1 MDWSL
6 VFGNA
11 AAELISPTT
20 AAYALA
26 AIGLAVHF
34 GYTGLL
40 NFGQAAFMAIG
51 AYGFAVSVLN
61 FGLSF
66 WQAIAVAMILSIVF
80 ALILGIPTLRLRSDY
95 LAIVT
100 IAAAEILRYIVSTTS
115 LKDLTGGSGGLS
127 GFSQEFYSIN
137 PFAEGN
143 YLFWPFDVTEKELW
157 VRVFGWSL
165 VALATILVLLMMRSP
180 WGRVVKSIRE
190 DEDAVR
196 SLGKNVYSY
205 KMQSLIIGG
214 VVGMFSGMIF
224 ALDRGSVQPDNYSR
238 DVTFYVLTALVLGGV
253 AKVRGSVIGPM
264 MFWGLYVF
272 SDNFLRELTKDK
284 PFSIFGIGIIQKSQ
298 VGPVNYMLIG
308 LGLILLMT
316 FRPQGVFGSKEEM
329 ALDGR

>member
-61 FGLSF
+61 FGFSF
-66 WQAIAVAMILSIVF
+66 WAAVAIAMILSVLF
-80 ALILGIPTLRLRSDY
+80 ALLLGIPTLRLRADY

-100 IAAAEILRYIVSTTS
+100 IASAEILRYVVSTTS
-115 LKDLTGGSGGLS
+115 LKDLTGGSAGLS
-127 GFSQEFYSIN
+127 GFATEFYAMN
-137 PFAEGN
+137 PFATGT

-157 VRVFGWSL
+157 VRVFGWSI

-180 WGRVVKSIRE
+180 WGRVVKGIRE

-196 SLGKNVYSY
+196 SLGKNVYAY
-205 KMQSLIIGG
+205 KMQSLILGG
-214 VVGMFSGMIF
+214 ALGTLAGIVFILPRAVQPGNYVTGLTFFIWTIMLLGGAATIFGPIVGSMIF
-224 ALDRGSVQPDNYSR
+224 WVLLSLTEGVLQGLVNTG
-238 DVTFYVLTALVLGGV
+238 VITFLTTDQ
-253 AKVRGSVIGPM
+253 IGPVR
-264 MFWGLYVF
+264 F
-272 SDNFLRELTKDK
+272 
-284 PFSIFGIGIIQKSQ
+284 I
-298 VGPVNYMLIG
+298 LIG
-308 LGLILLMT
+308 LGLMALVV
-316 FRPQGVFGSKEEM
+316 FRPQGIFGNKKE
-329 ALDGR
+329 LQFNV

>member
-66 WQAIAVAMILSIVF
+66 WQAIAVSMILSVLF

-100 IAAAEILRYIVSTTS
+100 IASAEILRYVVSTTS
-115 LKDLTGGSGGLS
+115 LKDLTGGSSGLS
-127 GFSQEFYSIN
+127 GFATEFYAIN
-137 PFAEGN
+137 PFPTGN
-143 YLFWPFDVTEKELW
+143 YLFWPFDLTEKELW
-157 VRVFGWSL
+157 VRVFGWSI

-180 WGRVVKSIRE
+180 WGRVVKGIRE

-196 SLGKNVYSY
+196 SLGKNVYAY
-205 KMQSLIIGG
+205 KMQSLIVGG
-214 VVGMFSGMIF
+214 ALGTLAGIVFVLPRAVQPGNYVTGLTFFIWTIMLLGGAATVFGPIVGSMIF
-224 ALDRGSVQPDNYSR
+224 WVLLSLTEGVLQGLVNMG
-238 DVTFYVLTALVLGGV
+238 VITFLSTDQ
-253 AKVRGSVIGPM
+253 IGPVR
-264 MFWGLYVF
+264 F
-272 SDNFLRELTKDK
+272 
-284 PFSIFGIGIIQKSQ
+284 I
-298 VGPVNYMLIG
+298 LIG
-308 LGLILLMT
+308 LGLMALVV
-316 FRPQGVFGSKEEM
+316 FRPQGIFGNKKE
-329 ALDGR
+329 LQFNV

>member
-66 WQAIAVAMILSIVF
+66 WQAIAVSMILSILF

-100 IAAAEILRYIVSTTS
+100 IASAEILRYVVSTTS

-127 GFSQEFYSIN
+127 GFAKEFYAIN

-143 YLFWPFDVTEKELW
+143 YLFWPFDVTENELW
-157 VRVFGWSL
+157 VRVFGWTL
-165 VALATILVLLMMRSP
+165 VALATLLVLLMMRSP
-180 WGRVVKSIRE
+180 WGRVVKGIRE

-196 SLGKNVYSY
+196 SLGKNVYAY
-205 KMQSLIIGG
+205 KMQSLILVTGLTFFIWTIMLLGG
-214 VVGMFSGMIF
+214 AATIFGPIVGSMIF
-224 ALDRGSVQPDNYSR
+224 WVLLSLTEGVLQGLVNMG
-238 DVTFYVLTALVLGGV
+238 VITFLSTDQ
-253 AKVRGSVIGPM
+253 IGPVR
-264 MFWGLYVF
+264 F
-272 SDNFLRELTKDK
+272 
-284 PFSIFGIGIIQKSQ
+284 I
-298 VGPVNYMLIG
+298 LIG
-308 LGLILLMT
+308 LGLMALVV
-316 FRPQGVFGSKEEM
+316 FRPQGIFGNKKE
-329 ALDGR
+329 LQFNV

>member
-66 WQAIAVAMILSIVF
+66 WQAIAVSMILSVLF

-100 IAAAEILRYIVSTTS
+100 IAAAEILRYVVSTTS
-115 LKDLTGGSGGLS
+115 LKDLTGGSSGLS
-127 GFSQEFYSIN
+127 GFATEFYAIN
-137 PFAEGN
+137 PFPAGN

-157 VRVFGWSL
+157 VRVFGWSI

-180 WGRVVKSIRE
+180 WGRVVKGIRE

-196 SLGKNVYSY
+196 SLGKNVYAY
-205 KMQSLIIGG
+205 KMQSLILGG
-214 VVGMFSGMIF
+214 ALGTLAGIVFVLPRAVQPGNYVTGLTFFIWTIMLLGGAATVFGPIVGSMIF
-224 ALDRGSVQPDNYSR
+224 WVLLSLTEGVLQGLVNMG
-238 DVTFYVLTALVLGGV
+238 VITFLSTDQ
-253 AKVRGSVIGPM
+253 IGPVR
-264 MFWGLYVF
+264 F
-272 SDNFLRELTKDK
+272 
-284 PFSIFGIGIIQKSQ
+284 I
-298 VGPVNYMLIG
+298 LIG
-308 LGLILLMT
+308 LGLMALVV
-316 FRPQGVFGSKEEM
+316 FRPQGIFGNKKE
-329 ALDGR
+329 LQFNV

>member
-61 FGLSF
+61 FGFSF
-66 WQAIAVAMILSIVF
+66 WAAVAIAMILSVLF
-80 ALILGIPTLRLRSDY
+80 ALLLGIPTLRLRADY

-100 IAAAEILRYIVSTTS
+100 IASAEILRYVVSTTS
-115 LKDLTGGSGGLS
+115 LKDLTGGSAGLS
-127 GFSQEFYSIN
+127 GFATEFYAMN
-137 PFAEGN
+137 PFATGT

-157 VRVFGWSL
+157 VRVFGWSI

-180 WGRVVKSIRE
+180 WGRVVKGIRE

-196 SLGKNVYSY
+196 SLGKNVYAY
-205 KMQSLIIGG
+205 KMQSLILGG
-214 VVGMFSGMIF
+214 ALGTLAGIIFILPRAVQPANYGTGLTFFIWTILLLGGAATIFGPIVGSMIF
-224 ALDRGSVQPDNYSR
+224 WVLLSLTEGVLQGLVNMGII
-238 DVTFYVLTALVLGGV
+238 TFLSTDQ
-253 AKVRGSVIGPM
+253 IGPVR
-264 MFWGLYVF
+264 F
-272 SDNFLRELTKDK
+272 
-284 PFSIFGIGIIQKSQ
+284 I
-298 VGPVNYMLIG
+298 LIG
-308 LGLILLMT
+308 LGLMALVV
-316 FRPQGVFGSKEEM
+316 FRPQGIFGNKKE
-329 ALDGR
+329 LQFNV

>member
-1 MDWSL
+1 
-6 VFGNA
+6 
-11 AAELISPTT
+11 
-20 AAYALA
+20 
-26 AIGLAVHF
+26 
-34 GYTGLL
+34 
-40 NFGQAAFMAIG
+40 MAIG

-100 IAAAEILRYIVSTTS
+100 IASAEILRYIVSTTS

-196 SLGKNVYSY
+196 SLGKNVYAY
-205 KMQSLIIGG
+205 KMQSLILGG
-214 VVGMFSGMIF
+214 
-224 ALDRGSVQPDNYSR
+224 ALGTLAGIVFVLPRSVQPGNY
-238 DVTFYVLTALVLGGV
+238 VTGLTFFIWTIMLLGGAATIFGPIV
-253 AKVRGSVIGPM
+253 GSMIFWVLLSLTEGVLQGLVNMGVITFLTTDQIGPVR
-264 MFWGLYVF
+264 F
-272 SDNFLRELTKDK
+272 
-284 PFSIFGIGIIQKSQ
+284 I
-298 VGPVNYMLIG
+298 LIG
-308 LGLILLMT
+308 LGLMALVV
-316 FRPQGVFGSKEEM
+316 FRPQGIFGNKKE
-329 ALDGR
+329 LQFNV

>member
-61 FGLSF
+61 FGMTF
-66 WQAIAVAMILSIVF
+66 WQAIAVSMILSVLF
-80 ALILGIPTLRLRSDY
+80 ALLLGIPTLRLRSDY

-100 IAAAEILRYIVSTTS
+100 IAAAEILRYVVSTTS

-127 GFSQEFYSIN
+127 GFATDFYAIN
-137 PFAEGN
+137 PFATGN

-157 VRVFGWSL
+157 VRVFGWSI
-165 VALATILVLLMMRSP
+165 VALATTIVLLMMRSP
-180 WGRVVKSIRE
+180 WGRVVKGIRE

-196 SLGKNVYSY
+196 SLGKNVYAY
-205 KMQSLIIGG
+205 KMQSLILGG
-214 VVGMFSGMIF
+214 
-224 ALDRGSVQPDNYSR
+224 ALGTLAGIVFVLPRSVQPGNY
-238 DVTFYVLTALVLGGV
+238 VTGLTFFIWTIMLLGGAATIFGPIVGSMVFWVLLSLTEGVLQGLVNMGVITFLTTDQIGPVRFILIGVGLMALVV
-253 AKVRGSVIGPM
+253 
-264 MFWGLYVF
+264 
-272 SDNFLRELTKDK
+272 
-284 PFSIFGIGIIQKSQ
+284 
-298 VGPVNYMLIG
+298 
-308 LGLILLMT
+308 
-316 FRPQGVFGSKEEM
+316 FRPQGIFGNKKE
-329 ALDGR
+329 LQFNV

>member
-66 WQAIAVAMILSIVF
+66 WQAIAVSMILSVLF

-100 IAAAEILRYIVSTTS
+100 IAAAEILRYVVSTTS
-115 LKDLTGGSGGLS
+115 LKDLTGGSSGLS
-127 GFSQEFYSIN
+127 GFATEFYAIN
-137 PFAEGN
+137 PFPTGN

-157 VRVFGWSL
+157 VRVFGWSI
-165 VALATILVLLMMRSP
+165 VALATVLVLLMMRSP
-180 WGRVVKSIRE
+180 WGRVVKGIRE

-196 SLGKNVYSY
+196 SLGKNVYAY
-205 KMQSLIIGG
+205 KMQSLILGG
-214 VVGMFSGMIF
+214 ALGTLAGIVFVLPRAVQPGNYVTGLTFFIWTIMLLGGAATVFGPIVGSMIF
-224 ALDRGSVQPDNYSR
+224 WVLLSLTEGVLQGLVNMG
-238 DVTFYVLTALVLGGV
+238 VITFLSTDQ
-253 AKVRGSVIGPM
+253 IGPVR
-264 MFWGLYVF
+264 F
-272 SDNFLRELTKDK
+272 
-284 PFSIFGIGIIQKSQ
+284 I
-298 VGPVNYMLIG
+298 LIG
-308 LGLILLMT
+308 LGLMALVV
-316 FRPQGVFGSKEEM
+316 FRPQGIFGNKKE
-329 ALDGR
+329 LQFNV

>member
-61 FGLSF
+61 FGFSF
-66 WQAIAVAMILSIVF
+66 WAAVAIAMILSVLF
-80 ALILGIPTLRLRSDY
+80 ALLLGIPTLRLRADY

-100 IAAAEILRYIVSTTS
+100 IASAEILRYVVSTTS
-115 LKDLTGGSGGLS
+115 LKDLTGGSAGLS
-127 GFSQEFYSIN
+127 GFATEFYAMN
-137 PFAEGN
+137 PFATGT

-157 VRVFGWSL
+157 VRVFGWSI

-180 WGRVVKSIRE
+180 WGRVVKGIRE

-196 SLGKNVYSY
+196 SLGKNVYAY
-205 KMQSLIIGG
+205 KMQSLILGG
-214 VVGMFSGMIF
+214 ALGTLAGIVFILPRAVQPGNYVTGLTFFIWTIMLLGGAATIFGPIVGSMIF
-224 ALDRGSVQPDNYSR
+224 WVLLSLTEGVLQGLVNTGII
-238 DVTFYVLTALVLGGV
+238 TFLTTDQ
-253 AKVRGSVIGPM
+253 IGPVR
-264 MFWGLYVF
+264 F
-272 SDNFLRELTKDK
+272 
-284 PFSIFGIGIIQKSQ
+284 I
-298 VGPVNYMLIG
+298 LIG
-308 LGLILLMT
+308 LGLMALVV
-316 FRPQGVFGSKEEM
+316 FRPQGIFGNKKE
-329 ALDGR
+329 LQFNV

>member
-61 FGLSF
+61 FGFSF
-66 WQAIAVAMILSIVF
+66 WAAVAIAMILSVLF
-80 ALILGIPTLRLRSDY
+80 ALLLGIPTLRLRADY

-100 IAAAEILRYIVSTTS
+100 IASAEILRYVVSTTS
-115 LKDLTGGSGGLS
+115 LKDLTGGSAGLS
-127 GFSQEFYSIN
+127 GFATEFYAMN
-137 PFAEGN
+137 PFATGT

-157 VRVFGWSL
+157 VRVFGWSI

-180 WGRVVKSIRE
+180 WGRVVKGIRE

-196 SLGKNVYSY
+196 SLGKNVYAY
-205 KMQSLIIGG
+205 KMQSLILGG
-214 VVGMFSGMIF
+214 ALGTLAGIVFILPRAVQPGNYVTGLTFFIWTIMLLGGAATIFGPIVGSMIF
-224 ALDRGSVQPDNYSR
+224 WVLLSLTEGVLQGLVNIG
-238 DVTFYVLTALVLGGV
+238 VITFLTTDQ
-253 AKVRGSVIGPM
+253 IGPVR
-264 MFWGLYVF
+264 F
-272 SDNFLRELTKDK
+272 
-284 PFSIFGIGIIQKSQ
+284 I
-298 VGPVNYMLIG
+298 LIG
-308 LGLILLMT
+308 LGLMALVV
-316 FRPQGVFGSKEEM
+316 FRPQGIFGNKKE
-329 ALDGR
+329 LQFNV

>member
-66 WQAIAVAMILSIVF
+66 WQAIAVAMILSVLF

-127 GFSQEFYSIN
+127 GFAAEFYAIN

-165 VALATILVLLMMRSP
+165 VALATTLVLLMMRSP

-196 SLGKNVYSY
+196 SLGKNVYAY
-205 KMQSLIIGG
+205 KMQSLILGG
-214 VVGMFSGMIF
+214 
-224 ALDRGSVQPDNYSR
+224 ALGTLAGIVFVLPRSVQPGNY
-238 DVTFYVLTALVLGGV
+238 VTGLTFFIWTIMLLGGAATIFGPIV
-253 AKVRGSVIGPM
+253 GSMVFWVLLSLTEGVLQGLVNMGVITFLTTDQIGPVR
-264 MFWGLYVF
+264 F
-272 SDNFLRELTKDK
+272 
-284 PFSIFGIGIIQKSQ
+284 I
-298 VGPVNYMLIG
+298 LIG
-308 LGLILLMT
+308 LGLMALVV
-316 FRPQGVFGSKEEM
+316 FRPQGIFGNKKE
-329 ALDGR
+329 LQFNV

>member
-51 AYGFAVSVLN
+51 AYGFAVSILN

-66 WQAIAVAMILSIVF
+66 WQAVAVSMILSVLF

-100 IAAAEILRYIVSTTS
+100 IASAEILRYIVSTTS

-127 GFSQEFYSIN
+127 GFSTEFYAIN
-137 PFAEGN
+137 PFPAGD

-157 VRVFGWSL
+157 VRVFGWSI
-165 VALATILVLLMMRSP
+165 VALATLLVLVMMRSP
-180 WGRVVKSIRE
+180 WGRVVKGIRE

-196 SLGKNVYSY
+196 SLGKNVYAY
-205 KMQSLIIGG
+205 KMQSLILGG
-214 VVGMFSGMIF
+214 
-224 ALDRGSVQPDNYSR
+224 ALGTLAGIVFVLPRSVQPGNY
-238 DVTFYVLTALVLGGV
+238 VTGLTFFIWTIMLLGGAATIFGPIV
-253 AKVRGSVIGPM
+253 GSMVFWVLLSLTEGVLQGLVNMGVITFLTTDQIGPVR
-264 MFWGLYVF
+264 F
-272 SDNFLRELTKDK
+272 
-284 PFSIFGIGIIQKSQ
+284 I
-298 VGPVNYMLIG
+298 LIG
-308 LGLILLMT
+308 LGLMALVV
-316 FRPQGVFGSKEEM
+316 FRPQGIFGNKKELQFN
-329 ALDGR
+329 A